1 MCVIGCDYK
10 IKDIYICCIC
20 TGLDNKTFTNLLS
33 YSRKKELLLVVV
45 NAITVPII

>member
-1 MCVIGCDYK
+1 MCVSLTVI
-10 IKDIYICCIC
+10 
-20 TGLDNKTFTNLLS
+20 LRLKTYTYGVYAQVLTNLLS